1 MNKNKQK
8 NPAFIIMRREVA
20 AYFTSPIAYIVTG
33 LFLLASGF
41 LFFNTFF
48 LYNRAELRNFFGIL
62 PVLLSFFIPA
72 LTMRLL
78 AEEKRSG
85 SYETLLTLPVTET
98 QIVAGKFLAAFV
110 SGAALLVPTLF
121 YVVTCYAFG
130 KPDAGPIIGGYLGA
144 LFLIASFCSIGLFA
158 TSVTKNQIIAFFIA
172 LALCLVFTFISSFL
186 IFMPGSVVAFFDYF
200 SAWSHFNSIA
210 RGIIDSRDLVYFV
223 SLTAV
228 FLVLTVCG
236 LKSTGETR

>member
-1 MNKNKQK
+1 MTKHSS
-8 NPAFIIMRREVA
+8 PVLIIMRREVA

-144 LFLIASFCSIGLFA
+144 LFLIASFCAIGLFA

-210 RGIIDSRDLVYFV
+210 RGIIDSRDLVYFI

-228 FLVLTVCG
+228 FLVLTVRG